1 MLILR
6 IEIVGKDRIKMI
18 AKTQEDFDSFKK
30 IGRIVAEIREAM
42 KAATKP
48 GVTTKQLD
56 EIAGRMFE
64 EAGAVSGPKGE
75 YDFPGY
81 TCISVNHEV
90 AHGIPGNKVIKE
102 GDIVNIDVSGSWNGY
117 FADTGISFVVGE
129 GYPEKEKLCAVAK
142 SSFDRAMTKVKVGS
156 RLNQIGK
163 AVEREA
169 YANNLTVIM
178 NLTGHGLGKSL
189 HEEPNHILNY
199 YDAWDKTIMKE
210 GMVLAVEPFISA
222 KAEHIVESGDGW
234 TFVTPDKSLVAQIE
248 HSIIVTKNGP
258 LILTSLDEA

>member
-1 MLILR
+1 M
-6 IEIVGKDRIKMI
+6 IVT
-18 AKTQEDFDSFKK
+18 TQEEIQAFKK
-30 IGRIVAEIREAM
+30 IGRICAEIREAM
-42 KAATKP
+42 QAATVP
-48 GVTTKQLD
+48 GVTTKELD
-56 EIAGRMFE
+56 EIAGRMFA

-90 AHGIPGNKVIKE
+90 AHGIPGAKVIQE
-102 GDIVNIDVSGSWNGY
+102 GDLVNIDVSGSLDGY

-129 GYPEKEKLCAVAK
+129 GYEDKEKLCAVAK
-142 SSFDRAMTKVKVGS
+142 SAFERAMIKVKAGS
-156 RLNQIGK
+156 KLNQIGK

-169 YANNLTVIM
+169 RDHGLTVIM

-199 YDAWDKTIMKE
+199 YDAWDTTIMKE

-234 TFVTPDKSLVAQIE
+234 TFITPDKSLVAQIE
-248 HSIIVTKNGP
+248 HSIIVTKDKP
-258 LILTSLDEA
+258 ILLTTLED